1 MVPAGIVYGVFA
13 LYPTLSGLLVSFTN
27 AQGIEAGQF
36 IGFGNYLRLL
46 HDVEFVDALRNTI
59 VFTLLIVVVQNVL
72 GLGVAAWMRDK
83 RAVRNLARVGLLLP
97 TMMSF
102 IIVGYIW
109 SFIYSPLGGPLNS
122 LLQFLHLESLQQV
135 WLGDTRTALPAIAAA
150 SIWMYLGFTATIYL
164 AGFLAIPPE
173 LDEAAVIDGAVGWT
187 RFRRVHW
194 PLLAPAVTVSVTLSI
209 IGSLRIFELP
219 LVMTQGGPAGATETL
234 SQLVYNTSFSG
245 FDFGYGTAIAF
256 VLLVVTAFIAALVT
270 TVLRRRELPA

>member
-1 MVPAGIVYGVFA
+1 MRFTSRSASLFMVPAGIVYGVFA

-59 VFTLLIVVVQNVL
+59 VFALLIVVVQNVL

-135 WLGDTRTALPAIAAA
+135 WLGDTRTALPA
-150 SIWMYLGFTATIYL
+150 
-164 AGFLAIPPE
+164 
-173 LDEAAVIDGAVGWT
+173 
-187 RFRRVHW
+187 
-194 PLLAPAVTVSVTLSI
+194 
-209 IGSLRIFELP
+209 
-219 LVMTQGGPAGATETL
+219 
-234 SQLVYNTSFSG
+234 
-245 FDFGYGTAIAF
+245 
-256 VLLVVTAFIAALVT
+256 
-270 TVLRRRELPA
+270 